1 LGSRRLRADPA
12 FVLHT
17 LLVVTSSLLPYVCA
31 AQAAPE
37 EIVVTGSI
45 VGVRKRELG
54 TAVSVVEAPEM
65 ELRGYDGLA
74 DVLRTQPGIGVT
86 NAGGPGKSTV
96 LRIRGEEGYRTL
108 LIIDGVKA
116 LDASAPQVGPS
127 LDSLL
132 VTSDMQRVEILR
144 GPQGFIYGADA
155 GGVVNVITGR
165 GAGPLG
171 GRLGVELGRFGT
183 RKVEGSLSGGG
194 DRGDY
199 YVSVENLTT
208 DGFNAQ
214 TADDVL
220 RDRDG
225 ADNTTVHTK
234 LGLNLRNDWRVQLVA
249 RNVDA
254 STMYDGCFSPTTFA
268 TVNDC
273 VATTDQTTYK
283 VSAVH
288 GGESLTHSFGYS
300 NIDIDRA
307 DFAEGGNAFSSR
319 GRLDRFEYTGS
330 YRPGAG
336 STLVY
341 GADLQREDARSDE
354 RLTRRQDGYYVEY
367 QGELGKSLFLSLGTR
382 YDVNPDFGAH
392 LSSRASA
399 AYVDDLGDGR
409 WVKYRASY
417 GTGFRAPSLF
427 EVAYDRG
434 PFAFPPAAGLRLNEE
449 TSEGHDLGIE
459 YGRQGGMRF
468 EATYFDQRLKDEIFF
483 DLDAFS
489 GYLQSQGNSSSKG
502 LELAASVPFGER
514 LELLGNLT
522 YDRAKDTANAQR
534 LRRPR
539 VFGNVGLLY
548 GDDALRFVVNYRF
561 ARDSIDAGRVA
572 LDDYGVVD
580 FSLTRSLAHG
590 VELFGRVENVAD
602 AVYQEVAGF
611 NTAGRA
617 VYGGVRIRL

>member
-1 LGSRRLRADPA
+1 M
-12 FVLHT
+12 LHA
-17 LLVVTSSLLPYVCA
+17 LLVATSSLVPCVCV
-31 AQAAPE
+31 AQPALE

-45 VGVRKRELG
+45 VGVPKRELG
-54 TAVSVVEAPEM
+54 TAVSVLEAPEM
-65 ELRGYDGLA
+65 ELRGYDSLA

-86 NAGGPGKSTV
+86 NAGGEGKSTV

-116 LDASAPQVGPS
+116 LDPSAPQVGPS
-127 LDSLL
+127 FESLL

-183 RKVEGSLSGGG
+183 RKLEGNLSGGS

-225 ADNTTVHTK
+225 ADNTTVHAK
-234 LGLNLRNDWRVQLVA
+234 LGLNVGNDWRLQLVA

-268 TVNDC
+268 MVNDC
-273 VATTDQTTYK
+273 FGTTDQTTYK
-283 VSAVH
+283 ISADH
-288 GGESLTHSFGYS
+288 NGETLTHSFGFS
-300 NIDIDRA
+300 RIDIARA
-307 DFAEGGNAFSSR
+307 DFAEGASSFSTR
-319 GRLDRFEYTGS
+319 GRLGRFEYTGS
-330 YRPGAG
+330 YRPGAA

-341 GADLQREDARSDE
+341 GADLQREEARSDE
-354 RLTRRQDGYYVEY
+354 RLTRRQEGYYVEY
-367 QGELGKSLFLSLGTR
+367 QGELGTGFSLSLGTR
-382 YDVNPDFGAH
+382 YDLNPDFGAH
-392 LSSRASA
+392 LSSRISA
-399 AYVDDLGDGR
+399 AYVDDLGAGR
-409 WVKYRASY
+409 WLKYRASY
-417 GTGFRAPSLF
+417 GTGFRPPSLY
-427 EVAYDRG
+427 EVSYDSG
-434 PFAFPPAAGLRLNEE
+434 PFAFLPAAGLTLREE
-449 TSEGHDLGIE
+449 TSRGHDLGIE
-459 YGRQGGMRF
+459 YGREGGMRF

-483 DLDAFS
+483 DLDTFS
-489 GYLQSQGNSSSKG
+489 GYLQSQGRSSSKG
-502 LELAASVPFGER
+502 VELATNVPFSDR
-514 LELLGNLT
+514 MQLTANLT
-522 YDRAKDTANAQR
+522 YDRAADTANTQR

-539 VFGNVGLLY
+539 VFGNIGLMY
-548 GDDALRFVVNYRF
+548 GDEALRFVVNYRF
-561 ARDSIDAGRVA
+561 ARDSIDAGGVA

-590 VELFGRVENVAD
+590 VELFGRIANVTD
-602 AVYQEVAGF
+602 TVYQEVAGF

-617 VYGGVRIRL
+617 AYGGVRIRF